1 MTGKDAAMTL
11 RTMPLIPMMTLAAF
25 LGLAA
30 CQEEEAEPEDT
41 GAETGQ
47 MEETG
52 EGEAETE

>member
-1 MTGKDAAMTL
+1 MTL